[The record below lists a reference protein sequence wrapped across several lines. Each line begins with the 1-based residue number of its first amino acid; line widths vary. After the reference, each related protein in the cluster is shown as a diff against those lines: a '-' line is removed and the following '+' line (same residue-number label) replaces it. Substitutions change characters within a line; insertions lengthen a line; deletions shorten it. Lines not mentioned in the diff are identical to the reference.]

1 VTSPENAMTDIDKTQ
16 AVARSV
22 LGSELDAEEAAALA
36 GKMGLEHLKP
46 GDRLVREGEARRTLF
61 VLAAGRISV
70 CKVDGEEEHPIY
82 QLRVGE
88 CAGTRAFLDGSER
101 KAALRA
107 DADSSVLTLEPA
119 DFDSLVD
126 SHPWVVYKVMRALFR
141 VTHANLMRM
150 NFESAELRNYMM
162 KSGGRY

>member
-1 VTSPENAMTDIDKTQ
+1 MTDIDRTQ
-16 AVARSV
+16 AIASSV
-22 LGSELDAEEAAALA
+22 LGVELDAPEAAALA
-36 GKMGLEHLKP
+36 GKMGMEQLKQ
-46 GDRLVREGEARRTLF
+46 GRLLVGEGESRRTLF
-61 VLAAGRISV
+61 VLAAGHISV
-70 CKVDGEEEHPIY
+70 CKVDGAHEQPIY

-107 DADSSVLTLEPA
+107 ETDSIVLTLEPA
-119 DFDSLVD
+119 DFESLIE

-150 NFESAELRNYMM
+150 NLESAEMRNYMM
-162 KSGGRY
+162 KTGGRY